1 MGILKRTV
9 FEFNITQCTYNT
21 SEQSNG
27 QPQLLAV
34 EILKQ
39 KKLTTN
45 ASIVLDYDR
54 KDTSE
59 SLSIFVNGVATWIT
73 HLVYNTVTQSGVE
86 SEIKNLNMVVDHS
99 TRDCQQLSTSSCHI
113 LLIIN
118 QTTLLFYTFCNV
130 FIFNNF
136 TYSRSSSTIFCDE
149 TVIKLRI
156 RIAILILILVNDCAA
171 SRDTTSRIVIRLII
185 VIDIIDNKARIIFD
199 GTFNIL
205 ILTEILMAILTVDDL
220 LQVLL
225 KINPV
230 ILVTFVFDD
239 STANI
244 DITKHSTL
252 FTIMF
257 CDKVFNAMCIR
268 IALEISINSCKEPC
282 DSPLRIVTKFIRL
295 NDMIDSPISTGII
308 LHNVVDIGI
317 EMELILIVFIAYWLD
332 GTIQSTI
339 PILWLIDAIV
349 YLTALIFGTA
359 NSISPGKAQNKI
371 KKQS

>member
-1 MGILKRTV
+1 MFAKFGTCTSSFAIQQKMNLTLLQQQGISL
-9 FEFNITQCTYNT
+9 
-21 SEQSNG
+21 EQ
-27 QPQLLAV
+27 QLTC
-34 EILKQ
+34 Q
-39 KKLTTN
+39 
-45 ASIVLDYDR
+45 SIVTRIPLAALRIFISSELDGF
-54 KDTSE
+54 K
-59 SLSIFVNGVATWIT
+59 LWINELMT
-73 HLVYNTVTQSGVE
+73 L
-86 SEIKNLNMVVDHS
+86 
-99 TRDCQQLSTSSCHI
+99 I
-113 LLIIN
+113 LLITYTSVIP
-118 QTTLLFYTFCNV
+118 LLFV
-130 FIFNNF
+130 FVFGNCAGSGP
-136 TYSRSSSTIFCDE
+136 TTTRTASLATVFCDE

-205 ILTEILMAILTVDDL
+205 ILTEILMAILSVDDL

-282 DSPLRIVTKFIRL
+282 DSPLRIVTKCIRL